1 MKLIVTELQLPGKI
15 SFNYEDLKRE
25 LAEKVKEYSSLVYT
39 EAQIQEAKADR
50 ANLNRLKK
58 ALNDERIRQE
68 REFMKPFDEFK
79 AQVRELCGIVDSASS
94 AIDTQ
99 VKAFEDAQKQKKAD
113 EIKAYWD
120 SKDTPEWMRRDN
132 PKWLNA
138 SYTMKAIAAEI
149 DGLLLQIQK
158 DMDTLDG
165 MGVCFE
171 AVQKYQT
178 TLDLNAALAE
188 DSRIKAQAEEKRK
201 WEEDHA
207 QAQIPMD
214 TPCKAAESH
223 TLGVSLEREN
233 IRPTEETGLVRSW
246 VGFQAYLTIPEA
258 LELKKYFRER
268 GIKFEAL

>member
-1 MKLIVTELQLPGKI
+1 MKLVVTELQLPGKI
-15 SFNYEDLKRE
+15 SFNYEALKKE
-25 LAEKVKEYSSLVYT
+25 LTEKVKEYASTVYT
-39 EAQIQEAKADR
+39 DAQIQEAKADR

-58 ALNDERIRQE
+58 AMNDERIRQE
-68 REFMKPFDEFK
+68 REYMKPFDEFK
-79 AQVRELCGIVDSASS
+79 AQVRELCGIVDSAST

-120 SKDTPEWMRRDN
+120 SKDAPGWMRREN
-132 PKWLNA
+132 AKWLNA
-138 SYTMKAIAAEI
+138 STPMKAIAAEI
-149 DGLLLQIQK
+149 DGILFRTQQDL
-158 DMDTLDG
+158 DTLDRL
-165 MGVCFE
+165 GVCFE

-201 WEEDHA
+201 WEEEHA

-214 TPCKAAESH
+214 APCKATESP
-223 TLGVSLEREN
+223 TPEVSVEREN
-233 IRPTEETGLVRSW
+233 IRPAEEPCLVRSW

>member
-1 MKLIVTELQLPGKI
+1 MELKITELRLPGKI

-39 EAQIQEAKADR
+39 EAQIQEARADR

-79 AQVRELCGIVDSASS
+79 AQVRELCGIVDSAST

-138 SYTMKAIAAEI
+138 SCSMKTITAEI
-149 DGLLLQIQK
+149 DWLLIQAQK
-158 DMDTLDG
+158 DLDTLDG

-171 AVQKYQT
+171 AIQKYQS
-178 TLDLNAALAE
+178 TLDLNAAIAE
-188 DSRIKAQAEEKRK
+188 NARIQAQAAEKAK
-201 WEEDHA
+201 WEAEHA
-207 QAQIPMD
+207 QMKIQETPPEPAEIPV
-214 TPCKAAESH
+214 TNVPPEEAYIHQTGES
-223 TLGVSLEREN
+223 S
-233 IRPTEETGLVRSW
+233 LVRSW
-246 VGFQAYLTIPEA
+246 IGFQAYLTVPEA

>member
-1 MKLIVTELQLPGKI
+1 MELKITELQLPGKI
-15 SFNYEDLKRE
+15 SFNYEELKQE
-25 LAEKVKEYSSLVYT
+25 LTKKVKEYGSLVYT
-39 EAQIQEAKADR
+39 DAQIQEAKADR

-68 REFMKPFDEFK
+68 RDFMKPFDEFK
-79 AQVRELCGIVDSASS
+79 GQVRELCGIVDSASA

-99 VKAFEDAQKQKKAD
+99 IKAFEDAQKQKKAD

-138 SYTMKAIAAEI
+138 SCTMKAIAAEI

-171 AVQKYQT
+171 AVQKYQS

-188 DSRIKAQAEEKRK
+188 HARVTAQKAEKERWEAE
-201 WEEDHA
+201 HA
-207 QAQIPMD
+207 QMRIPVD
-214 TPCKAAESH
+214 NPPETPESPVTEVSAEPAH
-223 TLGVSLEREN
+223 
-233 IRPTEETGLVRSW
+233 IQPTDEAPLVRSW
-246 VGFQAYLTIPEA
+246 IGFQAYLTVPEA
-258 LELKKYFRER
+258 AELGKYLRER
-268 GIKFEAL
+268 GIKYKAI

>member
-1 MKLIVTELQLPGKI
+1 MELKVTECQLPGKI

-25 LAEKVKEYSSLVYT
+25 LTEKVKEYGSLVYS
-39 EAQIQEAKADR
+39 EAQIREAKADR

-68 REFMKPFDEFK
+68 REFMRPFDEFK

-99 VKAFEDAQKQKKAD
+99 VKAFEEAQKQKKAE

-120 SKDTPEWMRRDN
+120 GKDTPEWMRREN

-138 SYTMKAIAAEI
+138 SYSMKSISVEI
-149 DGLLLQIQK
+149 DGFLFQIQK

-171 AVQKYQT
+171 AMQKYQA
-178 TLDLNAALAE
+178 TLDLNAAIAE
-188 DSRIKAQAEEKRK
+188 NARIKAQAEAKAK
-201 WEEDHA
+201 WEAEHT
-207 QAQIPMD
+207 QMQIQTD
-214 TPCKAAESH
+214 TPSEP
-223 TLGVSLEREN
+223 VERPTPEVYKEPVN
-233 IRPTEETGLVRSW
+233 IHPTEETPPVRSW
-246 VGFQAYLTIPEA
+246 IGFQAYLTVDEA
-258 LELKKYFRER
+258 KALGAYLRER
-268 GIKFEAL
+268 GIKYKAI

>member
-188 DSRIKAQAEEKRK
+188 DSRIKAQAEERRK

-214 TPCKAAESH
+214 TSCKAVESP
-223 TLGVSLEREN
+223 TLEVSPEREN
-233 IRPTEETGLVRSW
+233 IRPTEETGLARSW

>member
-1 MKLIVTELQLPGKI
+1 MELIVTELQLPGKI
-15 SFNYEDLKRE
+15 SFNYEALKKE
-25 LAEKVKEYSSLVYT
+25 LTEKVEEYASTVYT
-39 EAQIQEAKADR
+39 DAQIREAKADR

-68 REFMKPFDEFK
+68 REYMKPFDEFK
-79 AQVRELCGIVDSASS
+79 AQVRELCGIVDSAST

-120 SKDTPEWMRRDN
+120 SKDAPGWMRREN
-132 PKWLNA
+132 EKWLNA
-138 SYTMKAIAAEI
+138 STPMKAITAEI
-149 DGLLLQIQK
+149 DGILFRTQQDL
-158 DMDTLDG
+158 DTLDRLG
-165 MGVCFE
+165 ACFE

-214 TPCKAAESH
+214 TPCKDAESP
-223 TLGVSLEREN
+223 TLGVSQEREN

>member
-1 MKLIVTELQLPGKI
+1 MELKITELQLPGKI

-25 LAEKVKEYSSLVYT
+25 LTEKVKEYASLVYT
-39 EAQIQEAKADR
+39 EAQIREAKADR

-120 SKDTPEWMRRDN
+120 SKDAPDWMRREN

-138 SYTMKAIAAEI
+138 SCPMKTIAAEI
-149 DGLLLQIQK
+149 DGILLQTQK
-158 DMDTLDG
+158 DMDTLDN

-171 AVQKYQT
+171 AVQKYQA
-178 TLDLNAALAE
+178 TLDLNAAIAE
-188 DSRIKAQAEEKRK
+188 NARIQAQAEAKAK
-201 WEEDHA
+201 WEAEHA
-207 QAQIPMD
+207 QMQIPA
-214 TPCKAAESH
+214 TPLAEPAESPAPE
-223 TLGVSLEREN
+223 GQKEPEN
-233 IRPTEETGLVRSW
+233 TQPRFWL
-246 VGFQAYLTIPEA
+246 GFQAYLTIQEA
-258 LELKKYFRER
+258 KELNKYLRER
-268 GIKFEAL
+268 GIQFKQL

>member
-1 MKLIVTELQLPGKI
+1 MELIVTEVQLPGKI
-15 SFNYEDLKRE
+15 SFNYEALKKE
-25 LAEKVKEYSSLVYT
+25 LTEKVKEYASTVYT
-39 EAQIQEAKADR
+39 DAQIQEAKADR

-58 ALNDERIRQE
+58 ALNDERIRKE
-68 REFMKPFDEFK
+68 REYMKPFDEFK
-79 AQVRELCGIVDSASS
+79 AQVRELCGIVDSAST

-99 VKAFEDAQKQKKAD
+99 VKAFEDAQKLKKAD

-120 SKDTPEWMRRDN
+120 SKDAPGWMRREN
-132 PKWLNA
+132 AKWLNA
-138 SYTMKAIAAEI
+138 STPMKAITAEI

-178 TLDLNAALAE
+178 TLDLNVAIAE
-188 DSRIKAQAEEKRK
+188 NAKIQAQAAEKAK
-201 WEEDHA
+201 WEAEHA
-207 QAQIPMD
+207 QMQIPIN
-214 TPCKAAESH
+214 TPPEAPERPVTEVSAERAH
-223 TLGVSLEREN
+223 
-233 IRPTEETGLVRSW
+233 IQPTDEATLVRSW
-246 VGFQAYLTIPEA
+246 IGFQAYLTIPEA